1 MKNQLLSRVWIS
13 PVTAIT
19 YIIVSISG
27 LCLVFNLH
35 PGNMRAVHEWI
46 GYIFIAIGL
55 LHFVLN
61 FKPFL
66 YYFPS
71 RLATI
76 SVVVCLIAT
85 NVFMFFKEEPKPVH
99 LMQIFDTNHD
109 GIIDAA
115 EMAAATQR
123 LKTLDVNNDGKIT
136 AEDLREVEIMQFR
149 REHGLPLSKQ
159 Q

>member
-1 MKNQLLSRVWIS
+1 
-13 PVTAIT
+13 
-19 YIIVSISG
+19 
-27 LCLVFNLH
+27 
-35 PGNMRAVHEWI
+35 
-46 GYIFIAIGL
+46 
-55 LHFVLN
+55 
-61 FKPFL
+61 
-66 YYFPS
+66 
-71 RLATI
+71 
-76 SVVVCLIAT
+76 
-85 NVFMFFKEEPKPVH
+85 
-99 LMQIFDTNHD
+99 MQIFDTNHD